1 MLRDI
6 PEMESGG
13 EAIYQGRGDFL
24 RKHKNNEVFSSH
36 GKMYN
41 VYYNLLVFI
50 ILGHCFYE
58 ESTG

>member
-6 PEMESGG
+6 PEMES
-13 EAIYQGRGDFL
+13 EEKAIYQGRGDLL
-24 RKHKNNEVFSSH
+24 RKHENNEVFSSR

-41 VYYNLLVFI
+41 VCCNLLIFI
-50 ILGHCFYE
+50 ILGHCFHE